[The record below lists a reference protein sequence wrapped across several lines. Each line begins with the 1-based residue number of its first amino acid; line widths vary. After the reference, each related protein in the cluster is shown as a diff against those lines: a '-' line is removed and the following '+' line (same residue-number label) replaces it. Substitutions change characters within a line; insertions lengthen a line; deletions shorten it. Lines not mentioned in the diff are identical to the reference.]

1 VYKGLIYPIDNIKQP
16 NFKINTFPKSRL
28 LIRFACPYGWFS
40 GAPLPPF
47 AVNIT
52 SCANL
57 STTLSWNVTLPQDL
71 ARPIGFIIDVAY
83 KHLSRSFPTSSYSK
97 LAEISSGSARSYVVK
112 HLQPHNQ
119 FYFRIRAKNQVGV
132 GLPALL
138 PTQVTCVT
146 NSASKYCSI
155 KQDTLCFSD
164 STDYGVTYL
173 GTKKYPSLPYECKL
187 SPVLLTVNNQWM
199 KLKVQLSKPFSLVLA
214 LFLRLPPMSQCLV
227 LAEFEWRVAH

>member
-1 VYKGLIYPIDNIKQP
+1 
-16 NFKINTFPKSRL
+16 
-28 LIRFACPYGWFS
+28 
-40 GAPLPPF
+40 
-47 AVNIT
+47 VNIT
-52 SCANL
+52 SCANF

-71 ARPIGFIIDVAY
+71 APPVGFIIDVAY

-138 PTQVTCVT
+138 PTQATCVT

-155 KQDTLCFSD
+155 KQDTLCFYHD
-164 STDYGVTYL
+164 TDYGVTCL
-173 GTKKYPSLPYECKL
+173 RTKYISSDPFPSPTSVTL
-187 SPVLLTVNNQWM
+187 SRHAYT
-199 KLKVQLSKPFSLVLA
+199 
-214 LFLRLPPMSQCLV
+214 
-227 LAEFEWRVAH
+227 E